1 MKTIGII
8 GAGAAGVMAAIQAAR
23 LGSPV
28 ILFEKNEKIGKKLY
42 ITGKGRCNLTN
53 ASPINSFMDHL
64 YGQKEFLYA
73 AFDAWSNEDTMAF
86 FEDLGVK
93 LKVERGQRVFPAS
106 DKSSDIIKALGK
118 EMNRLAIDVRLHH
131 EVKRIEQAE
140 EGFRLIGNFGSVFV
154 SQLIIAT
161 GGMSYP
167 ATGSTGD
174 GYRFAQKWQ
183 IPIVDTEPGLCGFVL
198 QRPYLTLA
206 GLTLKNVA
214 LEMRENKKLIY
225 RDQGELLFTHEGV
238 SGPLALT
245 ASNLWSGEKNLQCSI
260 DFKPALTKEM
270 LDHRLINE
278 LTTNSAK
285 ELKTIMQHLLPK
297 ALIDPILSFA
307 QIDPTQKCHETTKE
321 ERHAIL
327 ETLKDFPLQIQGL
340 APIEQAIITRGGI
353 DTNSLSSST
362 MESKQVK
369 GLYFCGEILNIH
381 GDTGGYNLQIAFS
394 TGYLSGINATYALN

>member
-8 GAGAAGVMAAIQAAR
+8 GAGASGVMAAIQAAR
-23 LGSPV
+23 LGSSV

-53 ASPINSFMDHL
+53 ASPISSFMDHL

-93 LKVERGQRVFPAS
+93 LKVERGQRVFPVS

-118 EMNRLAIDVRLHH
+118 EMSRLAIDVRLHH
-131 EVKRIEQAE
+131 EVKRIEQVE
-140 EGFRLIGNFGSVFV
+140 EGFKLIGNFGSVFV

-183 IPIVDTEPGLCGFVL
+183 IPLVDTEPGLCGFIL

-214 LEMRENKKLIY
+214 LEMRENQKLIY

-238 SGPLALT
+238 SGPLVLT
-245 ASNLWSGEKNLQCSI
+245 ASNLWSREKKLQCSI

-307 QIDPTQKCHETTKE
+307 QIDPTQKCHEITKE

-394 TGYLSGINATYALN
+394 TGYLAGINATYALN